1 MSEKPN
7 TVTQASVT
15 RPTPHLPK
23 PHLRALPLRAVP
35 LRSTCGRPH
44 PCPPAMQRRILEQI
58 CLFQGLSGDEL
69 ASIGARMESL
79 AWSAGGAL
87 FSAGEPAEHVYLL
100 AAGQVKAFRTTVTGQ
115 RTSLDFFGPGD
126 VLGGLTWAGGSG
138 YTETAL
144 ALVTTCAL
152 QIDAGAFRE
161 VMFAHPSVA
170 LGVLDV
176 VSGRLARARSAEQ
189 EQASATVTKR
199 VATGLLRLA
208 DTFGVPGDAPGTTL
222 IQLPLSRA
230 DLAAMAGTS
239 AESAS
244 RAMSRLRR
252 SGLIDTGRR
261 WTAVLDADGLLA
273 AK

>member
-1 MSEKPN
+1 VNE
-7 TVTQASVT
+7 QAPS
-15 RPTPHLPK
+15 
-23 PHLRALPLRAVP
+23 LRALPLRALPLRTVP

-58 CLFQGLSGDEL
+58 VLFQGLSGDEL
-69 ASIGARMESL
+69 ASIGTRMTSL
-79 AWSAGGAL
+79 AWAAGEAL
-87 FSAGEPAEHVYLL
+87 FSAGERAEHVYLL
-100 AAGQVKAFRTTVTGQ
+100 AAGQAKTFRTTATGQ

-152 QIDAGAFRE
+152 QIDAGAFRD
-161 VMFAHPSVA
+161 VMLAHPSVA

-189 EQASATVTKR
+189 DQASATVTER
-199 VATGLLRLA
+199 VASGLLRLA
-208 DTFGVPGDAPGTTL
+208 DIFGVPGDASGTTL
-222 IQLPLSRA
+222 IQLPLTRA

-239 AESAS
+239 AESVS

-252 SGLIDTGRR
+252 AGLIETGRR
-261 WTAVLDADGLLA
+261 WTAVLDADGLRA

>member
-1 MSEKPN
+1 VSE
-7 TVTQASVT
+7 QA
-15 RPTPHLPK
+15 PTLHVLP
-23 PHLRALPLRAVP
+23 LRALPLRAQPLRAVP

-58 CLFQGLSGDEL
+58 VLFQGLSGDEL
-69 ASIGARMESL
+69 ASIGTRMTSL
-79 AWSAGGAL
+79 AWSAGEAL

-100 AAGQVKAFRTTVTGQ
+100 AAGQAKAFRTTATGQ

-161 VMFAHPSVA
+161 VMLAYPSVA

-189 EQASATVTKR
+189 DQASATVTER
-199 VATGLLRLA
+199 VASGLLRLA
-208 DTFGVPGDAPGTTL
+208 DIFGVPGDASGTTL
-222 IQLPLSRA
+222 IQLPLTRA

-239 AESAS
+239 AESVS

-252 SGLIDTGRR
+252 AGLIETGRR
-261 WTAVLDADGLLA
+261 WTAVLDADGLRA